1 MIILNIWKNQSHVP
15 NHQQENKYKSN
26 SARGCH
32 KTFEICSQSCSLFD
46 SSVVQAMA
54 GAQQQSLQM
63 STIPKAWQ

>member
-1 MIILNIWKNQSHVP
+1 MFQTTNKKTNTKAILRVD
-15 NHQQENKYKSN
+15 
-26 SARGCH
+26 ATRR
-32 KTFEICSQSCSLFD
+32 FEICSQSCSLFD